1 MKRKPV
7 LLYISLISIVI
18 ILTACNIP
26 IVNPPSDSGISVED
40 QAKTIVALTMA
51 AMPVNE
57 VPQAQDTPMPPTA
70 TNTELPTNTLEPT
83 MTPTNTLTPTP
94 EIARVSVSVD
104 TNCRTGPAKIFDWVG
119 ALLVGE
125 TAEVVGRSS
134 EGDYWIIKNPDG
146 AGNCWLWGYYA
157 SVTGPTTGLVVYTP
171 PPTPTPLFG
180 WDGTWSVWIGEIGGP
195 YIPLVMTITT
205 NKDNFSATMD
215 FLSAI
220 TYSGLMD
227 ERHTSVGGT
236 WQTTTSN
243 GSFEFFSL
251 GTNQFQGNY
260 NATSDPDKYYAICGS
275 RGGASQPSPC
285 YKP

>member
-1 MKRKPV
+1 MKRRPG
-7 LLYISLISIVI
+7 LLSISLISIVI

-26 IVNPPSDSGISVED
+26 TIKQPSGSGISVDD

-57 VPQAQDTPMPPTA
+57 VPQAQDTPIPPTA
-70 TNTELPTNTLEPT
+70 TNTELPTNTPEPT
-83 MTPTNTLTPTP
+83 LTPTNTLTPTP

-134 EGDYWIIKNPDG
+134 EGEYWIIKNPDG
-146 AGNCWLWGYYA
+146 AGTCWLWGYYA
-157 SVTGPTTGLVVYTP
+157 SVTGPTSGLVVYTP

-195 YIPLVMTITT
+195 YVPLVMTITT
-205 NKDNFSATMD
+205 NKENFSATMN

-227 ERHTSVGGT
+227 ERHLSVAGT
-236 WQTTTSN
+236 WQTPTSN
-243 GSFEFFSL
+243 GNFEFFSM

-260 NATSDPDKYYAICGS
+260 NGTSDPDKYYAICGS